1 MLSIESST
9 PRGLGDNVTARG
21 APTLRPRA
29 AEAGMTQGR
38 RRFLKTLG
46 ALSALG
52 EAPVAL
58 ARAAAPA
65 TVPAPSPAPAAAA
78 AETYSYLSPAE
89 VKFLE
94 AALARLIPADELGPG
109 AKEAGVAVFIDRQ
122 LEGDFGTMAREYR
135 LGPWP
140 EGTPQQGYQSPL
152 TPREIYRAAI
162 AEIDRLCAS
171 QYGRRFSELD
181 RAQQEE
187 VLHGLEEGTLAL
199 ETAPARLFFG
209 LLWQN
214 TREGFFADPV
224 YGGNRGK
231 AGWKLVGFPGVAA
244 AYTGH
249 VEKYGMPYHVEPV
262 SIADLKSGRVATD
275 AHGHPRHDPKRGGE

>member
-1 MLSIESST
+1 
-9 PRGLGDNVTARG
+9 
-21 APTLRPRA
+21 
-29 AEAGMTQGR
+29 MTQGR

-52 EAPVAL
+52 KAPAAL
-58 ARAAAPA
+58 ARAAS
-65 TVPAPSPAPAAAA
+65 PSPASSSPPVAAS

-89 VKFLE
+89 VEFLE

-109 AKEAGVAVFIDRQ
+109 AKEACVTVFIDRQ
-122 LEGDFGTMAREYR
+122 LDGDFGTMAREYR

-162 AEIDRLCAS
+162 AETDRLCAS
-171 QYGRRFSELD
+171 RHGRRFSELEP
-181 RAQQEE
+181 AQQEE
-187 VLHGLEEGTLAL
+187 VLRGLEEGTLAL
-199 ETAPARLFFG
+199 ESTPARLFFG

-214 TREGFFADPV
+214 TREGFFADPI

-231 AGWKLVGFPGVAA
+231 VGWKLVGFPGVAA
-244 AYTGH
+244 AYTEH
-249 VEKYGMPYHVEPV
+249 VERHGVPYHVEPV

-275 AHGHPRHDPKRGGE
+275 PHGHPRHDLRGGGE